1 MGENEDEEEEYEGRG
16 TRRRD
21 VITTNAR
28 VTVSID
34 DLVELKAEARGFS
47 FLPRQPVHSLLSGR
61 HASRLRGRGL
71 SFEELRHYQ
80 AGDDVRLIDW
90 RATARRGSAHVRVYN
105 EERERPVLVVVD
117 QRFPM
122 FFGSRRAM
130 KSVVA
135 AELAA
140 LAAWRTLDA
149 GDRIGGLVF
158 NEEEIVE
165 IRPHRSQGRAMRLLQ
180 ETVRLNQRLASDS
193 PATGKVGLNDSL
205 RAADRLA
212 QHDYLVVLISDLDGV
227 NDETRRI
234 ATELAAHNDV
244 LIVLVYDPLGASL
257 QGHPGMRA
265 SDRGKEWEIP
275 TGAGFSAAFRN
286 VFAEK
291 LDKWR
296 EIFRALKVPILP
308 ISTAEP
314 AAQQIRSL
322 FGDAPKV

>member
-1 MGENEDEEEEYEGRG
+1 
-16 TRRRD
+16 
-21 VITTNAR
+21 VIATGAR
-28 VTVSID
+28 VVVSMD
-34 DLVELKAEARGFS
+34 NLVQLKAEARGFS

-90 RATARRGSAHVRVYN
+90 RATARRGSTHVRVYN
-105 EERERPVLVVVD
+105 EECERPVLVVVD

-130 KSVVA
+130 KAVVA

-149 GDRIGGLVF
+149 GDRIGGFVF

-165 IRPHRSQGRAMRLLQ
+165 LRPHRSQARAMKLLQ
-180 ETVRLNQRLASDS
+180 EILRLNQRLASKD
-193 PATGKVGLNDSL
+193 PARGSVELNDAL
-205 RAADRLA
+205 RAAHRLA
-212 QHDYLVVLISDLDGV
+212 RHDCLVGLISDLDGV
-227 NDETRRI
+227 DDDTRQI
-234 ATELAAHNDV
+234 AIELAAHNDV

-257 QGHPGMRA
+257 EGYAGMRA

-275 TGAGFSAAFRN
+275 PGAGFSNAFRK
-286 VFAEK
+286 VFADG

-314 AAQQIRSL
+314 AASQIRSL
-322 FGDAPKV
+322 FGEARKA

>member
-1 MGENEDEEEEYEGRG
+1 MPAQ
-16 TRRRD
+16 
-21 VITTNAR
+21 II
-28 VTVSID
+28 VSID
-34 DLVELKAEARGFS
+34 DLVRLKAEARGFS
-47 FLPRQPVHSLLSGR
+47 FLPRQPIHSLLSGR

-80 AGDDVRLIDW
+80 PGDDVRSIDW
-90 RATARRGSAHVRVYN
+90 HATARLGSPHVRVYN
-105 EERERPVLVVVD
+105 QERERPVLVVVD

-158 NEEEIVE
+158 NEAEIVE
-165 IRPHRSQGRAMRLLQ
+165 VRPHRSQTRAMGLLH
-180 ETVRLNQRLASDS
+180 EVVRLNQQLASKAPAIGEVALNDALEAIRRLA
-193 PATGKVGLNDSL
+193 
-205 RAADRLA
+205 R
-212 QHDYLVVLISDLDGV
+212 HDYLVVLISDLDGV
-227 NDETRRI
+227 NERTRRV

-257 QGHPGMRA
+257 RGRPGMQA
-265 SDRGKEWEIP
+265 TDRRRQWEIP
-275 TGAGFSAAFRN
+275 TSAGFSDAFRN
-286 VFAEK
+286 AFADK
-291 LDKWR
+291 LDKWH

-314 AAQQIRSL
+314 PAAQIRDL
-322 FGDAPKV
+322 FGEAQKI